1 MPKLTRIYVPKSCDV
16 LAAELRKRIIDG
28 EFENGDPLPVERDLV
43 LQTGLSR
50 SSVREALRILET
62 EGLVQTKPGRYGGTV
77 VNLPSAELLVGQV
90 NLFVRGRRIARQE
103 IVTAREAIEPA
114 LARLAALNRNA
125 DDLADLARISDA
137 LEAAIDDLPRFLEE
151 NANWHLAIAVASH
164 NEILCAFMKS
174 ITHLILDSTEVDD
187 VTSDDVRKAVIQAH
201 RSILL
206 AIRQG
211 DPDAAQRRMSR
222 HVVAYSQRLE
232 PALS

>member
-1 MPKLTRIYVPKSCDV
+1 MPKLTRIHVPKSCDV

-28 EFENGDPLPVERDLV
+28 EFRNGDALPVERELV

-77 VNLPSAELLVGQV
+77 VNLPSAELLAGQV

-103 IVTAREAIEPA
+103 IITAREAIEPA
-114 LARLAALNRNA
+114 LARLAALNRDA
-125 DDLADLARISDA
+125 QDLAELDRISIA
-137 LEAAIDDLPRFLEE
+137 LEAAMDDLPRFLEE

-174 ITHLILDSTEVDD
+174 ITHLILDSTEVED
-187 VTSDDVRKAVIQAH
+187 VTSEDVRKMVIQAH
-201 RSILL
+201 RNVLL
-206 AIRQG
+206 AIEQG
-211 DPDAAQRRMSR
+211 DADAAQRRMAR
-222 HVVAYSQRLE
+222 HVVAYSKRLE
-232 PALS
+232 PVLS